1 MAKKSTR
8 KKPVRLVRNKF
19 LTGILTL
26 LPIYITY
33 LLLRF
38 IIGIAPDIPYIRTI
52 PFFVNNEFLA
62 SIIEFFGA
70 LMVIFF
76 IGLLVSNV
84 VGKRLFVLFES
95 IMEKL
100 PLINTIYTSS
110 RQIMQ
115 TLTMPGKG
123 NFKQVVF
130 IEYPRKGLWTLAFVT
145 AYSISKSGEQYVH
158 VFLPTTPNPTSGF
171 MLFVREKDI
180 RPSGL
185 SIEEGLKTLIS
196 GGMIASEKNQLP

>member
-1 MAKKSTR
+1 MTNKTTR
-8 KKPVRLVRNKF
+8 KKPVRTVRNKF
-19 LTGILTL
+19 LTGLLTL

-52 PFFVNNEFLA
+52 PFFNNNEILA
-62 SIIEFFGA
+62 RMIEFLGA
-70 LMVIFF
+70 ILVIFF

-84 VGKRLFVLFES
+84 VGKRLFTLFEN
-95 IMEKL
+95 IMEKV

-123 NFKQVVF
+123 NFKQVVL

-145 AYSISKSGEQYVH
+145 AYSKSKSGEQYVH

-171 MLFVREKDI
+171 MLFVKEKDVKA
-180 RPSGL
+180 SGM

-196 GGMIASEKNQLP
+196 GGMIAPEENQLP